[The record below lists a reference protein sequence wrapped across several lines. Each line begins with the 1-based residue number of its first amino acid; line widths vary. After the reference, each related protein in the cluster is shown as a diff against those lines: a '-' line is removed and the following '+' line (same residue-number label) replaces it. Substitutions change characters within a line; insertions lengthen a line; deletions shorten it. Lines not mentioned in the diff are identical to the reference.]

1 MKSYYF
7 ISGLPRSG
15 STLLSAIL
23 QQNLDFYADIASRSE
38 NMIGASIKSICESE
52 NNLTIDE
59 EQRKNILHGIFDG
72 YYKHIDNPIIFDSD
86 RRWTRRTHLL
96 KGLFPYTK
104 ILCCVRDIV
113 SILNSFELITSK
125 NSLYRS
131 VFSEHSDNVF
141 DRCDDMMSKVNGI
154 VSVPWICLS
163 EGYAANP
170 EMMMLI
176 EYEDLCK
183 EPEKTMKKVYKF
195 LEKPYFN
202 HDFDNVEY
210 SNETYDK
217 GINAKGLHTVKRKVE
232 YDPPKIILPPEI
244 VKKYSEMNMEF
255 WRKGY
260 KPDSDITEK
269 LNKRFIEYS

>member
-1 MKSYYF
+1 MKQYYF

-15 STLLSAIL
+15 STLLSAL
-23 QQNLDFYADIASRSE
+23 LKQNPEFYADITSCSE
-38 NMIGASIKSICESE
+38 NLIGSSIKTICESE

-86 RRWTRRTHLL
+86 RKWTKRTHLL
-96 KGLFPYTK
+96 KDLFPYTK
-104 ILCCVRDIV
+104 ILCPVRDIV
-113 SILNSFELITSK
+113 SILNSFEAITSK
-125 NSLYRS
+125 NSFYQS
-131 VFSEHSDNVF
+131 VFTTHSGNVF
-141 DRCDDMMSKVNGI
+141 DRCDDLMYKGTGI

-183 EPEKTMKKVYKF
+183 EPEKTMKKVYEF
-195 LEKPYFN
+195 LKKPYFN
-202 HDFDNVEY
+202 HDFDNLEY
-210 SNETYDK
+210 SNEIYDK
-217 GINAKGLHTVKRKVE
+217 ALNAKGLHTVKKKVE
-232 YDPPKIILPPEI
+232 YNPPKIILPPEI

-255 WRKGY
+255 WRKDY

>member
-1 MKSYYF
+1 
-7 ISGLPRSG
+7 
-15 STLLSAIL
+15 
-23 QQNLDFYADIASRSE
+23 
-38 NMIGASIKSICESE
+38 
-52 NNLTIDE
+52 
-59 EQRKNILHGIFDG
+59 
-72 YYKHIDNPIIFDSD
+72 
-86 RRWTRRTHLL
+86 
-96 KGLFPYTK
+96 
-104 ILCCVRDIV
+104 
-113 SILNSFELITSK
+113 
-125 NSLYRS
+125 
-131 VFSEHSDNVF
+131 
-141 DRCDDMMSKVNGI
+141 MMSKVNGI

-217 GINAKGLHTVKRKVE
+217 AINAKGLHTVKRKVE

-260 KPDSDITEK
+260 KLDSDITEK